1 MELKL
6 NYSQDIV
13 TLQTKYS
20 LFKRVLN
27 IVFSLT
33 IDGGFD
39 RALMTNAINKVIERN
54 DCLRIRFFK
63 KGKETLQTIDAERK
77 IGDIPTVRFEKVS
90 SMESFIKRFRKKP
103 TDAFKGQVLEPVF
116 ATDPSGAEMILFK
129 ISHLVADT
137 YGIGVLVND
146 LMECIMPSRTEL
158 SFPQLPAVS
167 KKCCAKT
174 MSTAPTT
181 LRLKKTSTSSK
192 ITMRTAIRST
202 LCIAEYTAMQTTVGS
217 SIKRKGTSPCLTCSY
232 IATHKAIAS

>member
-39 RALMTNAINKVIERN
+39 KLLMTSAINKVIERN
-54 DCLRIRFFK
+54 DCLRIRFIK
-63 KGKETLQTIDAERK
+63 KGKETLQTIDTERK
-77 IGDIPTVRFEKVS
+77 TGDIPLVKFDTVS

-103 TDAFKGQVLEPVF
+103 TDAFKGQVLEPVY

-146 LMECIMPSRTEL
+146 LMGVYNALKNGTEL
-158 SFPQLPAVS
+158 PAAPGSFEEV
-167 KKCCAKT
+167 
-174 MSTAPTT
+174 
-181 LRLKKTSTSSK
+181 LRKDN
-192 ITMRTAIRST
+192 
-202 LCIAEYTAMQTTVGS
+202 EYRLLQ
-217 SIKRKGTSPCLTCSY
+217 RLL
-232 IATHKAIAS
+232 

>member
-63 KGKETLQTIDAERK
+63 KGKETLQTIDAERN
-77 IGDIPTVRFEKVS
+77 S
-90 SMESFIKRFRKKP
+90 SLSGGLFMLWAFSSGLKR
-103 TDAFKGQVLEPVF
+103 
-116 ATDPSGAEMILFK
+116 
-129 ISHLVADT
+129 
-137 YGIGVLVND
+137 
-146 LMECIMPSRTEL
+146 L
-158 SFPQLPAVS
+158 SFSQWTA
-167 KKCCAKT
+167 
-174 MSTAPTT
+174 STP
-181 LRLKKTSTSSK
+181 L
-192 ITMRTAIRST
+192 
-202 LCIAEYTAMQTTVGS
+202 
-217 SIKRKGTSPCLTCSY
+217 
-232 IATHKAIAS
+232 